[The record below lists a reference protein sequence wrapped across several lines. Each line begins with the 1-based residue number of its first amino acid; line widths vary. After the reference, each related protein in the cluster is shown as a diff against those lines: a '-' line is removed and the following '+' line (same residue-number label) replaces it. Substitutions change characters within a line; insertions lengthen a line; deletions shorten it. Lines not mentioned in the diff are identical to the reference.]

1 MKHRDGLTWLTALP
15 IAHRGLHDKAAGRP
29 ENSMAAF
36 RAAMEGNYAI
46 ECDLQPSADG
56 LPMVFHDDLL
66 ERMTGSA
73 GNIRDRSAQDL
84 RDLRL
89 AGTPEP
95 IPTLA
100 DLLAETAGK
109 VPLILELKSQPGRDD
124 GFAQAVTGLLSDY
137 AGPVAVMSF
146 DPLALR
152 EIRRLAP
159 HLPRG
164 LVAGRFVSNEEHSV
178 PVRYRFAYRHLLAA
192 CVVLPHFIAYDVS
205 GLPASAPLMVR
216 HAFGLPLLTWTVKT
230 RDERDVASR
239 WADQMI
245 FEGFDPN
252 QIRRGA

>member
-1 MKHRDGLTWLTALP
+1 MNNLGWLTARP
-15 IAHRGLHDKAAGRP
+15 VAHRGYHDSTTGRIENTISAVTAG
-29 ENSMAAF
+29 MARGF
-36 RAAMEGNYAI
+36 AI
-46 ECDLQPSADG
+46 EIDLQLTADEEVV
-56 LPMVFHDDLL
+56 VFHDDTLDRL
-66 ERMTGSA
+66 SEA
-73 GNIRDRSAQDL
+73 GGRVEELSLAALRATRL
-84 RDLRL
+84 RDCH
-89 AGTPEP
+89 ES
-95 IPTLA
+95 IPTL
-100 DLLAETAGK
+100 DEILESVAGRAT
-109 VPLILELKSQPGRDD
+109 LFLELKSRWNGDRRLER
-124 GFAQAVTGLLSDY
+124 AVAKILGGYS
-137 AGPVAVMSF
+137 GPVAVMSF

-230 RDERDVASR
+230 RNERDVASR

>member
-146 DPLALR
+146 DPGLVADLR
-152 EIRRLAP
+152 DAAP
-159 HLPRG
+159 GLPRG
-164 LVAGRFVSNEEHSV
+164 LTAEGNWRWFVLMMKTIFRLNV
-178 PVRYRFAYRHLLAA
+178 
-192 CVVLPHFIAYDVS
+192 HFISYSIAD
-205 GLPASAPLMVR
+205 LPTPGPLIARYCLGM
-216 HAFGLPLLTWTVKT
+216 PLICWTVRTDADRRRAK
-230 RDERDVASR
+230 R
-239 WADQMI
+239 WTDQI
-245 FEGFDPN
+245 TFEGFTP
-252 QIRRGA
+252 